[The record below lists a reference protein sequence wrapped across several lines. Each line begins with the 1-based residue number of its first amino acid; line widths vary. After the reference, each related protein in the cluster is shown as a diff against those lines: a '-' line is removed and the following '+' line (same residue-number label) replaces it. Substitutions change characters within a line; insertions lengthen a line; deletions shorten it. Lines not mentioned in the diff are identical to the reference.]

1 MPGRRARHVQ
11 EPRRVVDAVAL
22 AVVLVVAALAFV
34 SHFESDRRR
43 ATGDTYYYLSQSLEF
58 AGVSSDE
65 ARAQAGEVVCAEVH
79 RLHVRN
85 PTTADCTR
93 YVVNPPRRYL
103 DIFTSRPGWPIL
115 GSPFVGLLGAWWGAV
130 VATFLLAL
138 LAAALVHAA
147 LRQVTGPVPA
157 AAGAMAFSLLG
168 TGTWAAWL
176 LPEGA
181 VFACTA
187 LALLGATRCSGGDRR
202 GLYVAAVA
210 LVLAY
215 ACKPANGAA
224 LSASLLAA
232 GLVLAAL
239 PGRRPRPA
247 VLAGVGAAG
256 LAGWALVSRLAG
268 LPSLEDTLQDLAT
281 RHYALPDVPHPYLHL
296 RDVNEQLWTG
306 QVDRWLGIPQ
316 PLPLILA
323 ACLVAVLTLGRAGVL
338 WAVVALSAVGI
349 VALHPLVSQYDRL
362 IAPAWLAVCAAVA
375 GIAGLLGSAV
385 RSAARSRWTLPRP
398 RTLSTRAVWRDRH
411 DRQRRTVGVG
421 APQED
426 S

>member
-1 MPGRRARHVQ
+1 MPERRARHVRQ
-11 EPRRVVDAVAL
+11 PRRVVDAVAL
-22 AVVLVVAALAFV
+22 AAVVLAAALAFAV
-34 SHFESDRRR
+34 HFGSSPRR

-58 AGVSSDE
+58 AGVSSEE

-103 DIFTSRPGWPIL
+103 DIFTSRPGWPL
-115 GSPFVGLLGAWWGAV
+115 LVAPLVGLLGAWTGAV
-130 VATFLLAL
+130 VATFLVAL
-138 LAAALVHAA
+138 IAAALVHAA
-147 LRQVTGPVPA
+147 LRQVTGPVAA
-157 AAGAMAFSLLG
+157 AAGAIAFSLLG

-181 VFACTA
+181 VLACTA
-187 LALLGATRCSGGDRR
+187 LALLGATVWLR
-202 GLYVAAVA
+202 GSARGAPLVVVA

-224 LSASLLAA
+224 LSTSLLVA

-239 PGRRPRPA
+239 PRRRVRPA
-247 VLAGVGAAG
+247 LLAGVGAAG
-256 LAGWALVSRLAG
+256 LAGWALVSRVAG
-268 LPSLEDTLQDLAT
+268 LPSLGDTLQDLAT
-281 RHYALPDVPHPYLHL
+281 RHHALPDVPDPYARL
-296 RDVNEQLWTG
+296 RDINAQLWGG
-306 QVDRWLGIPQ
+306 QLDRWLGIPQ
-316 PLPLILA
+316 PLPLLLA
-323 ACLVAVLTLGRAGVL
+323 ACLVAVVTLGRTGVL

-375 GIAGLLGSAV
+375 GVAGLLGRALP
-385 RSAARSRWTLPRP
+385 AARD
-398 RTLSTRAVWRDRH
+398 LSTRARPADGD
-411 DRQRRTVGVG
+411 DRQQRTVRVG

-426 S
+426 A